1 MQYNAENHYDDPML
15 KRLQVIYLE
24 HYNFSR
30 DRICEI
36 THYVKA
42 TVRCYV
48 SKFSYLLNKALQTFY
63 HVVAPAID
71 SFREKH
77 QLVYLFKFYDK
88 DQNLICSKIGT
99 TIRTVERRIKEEIR
113 YYQKHNLP
121 VDSALICSVMDC
133 GDIPAE
139 GAESILRAHFIA
151 KYPQNYHKNDR
162 FFDIDISTQDFN
174 TIVKQYLPV
183 AD

>member
-63 HVVAPAID
+63 HVVAPAVD
-71 SFREKH
+71 SFREKTF
-77 QLVYLFKFYDK
+77 LFMERN
-88 DQNLICSKIGT
+88 QRLHE
-99 TIRTVERRIKEEIR
+99 TIILFEHVRTKSR
-113 YYQKHNLP
+113 
-121 VDSALICSVMDC
+121 
-133 GDIPAE
+133 
-139 GAESILRAHFIA
+139 
-151 KYPQNYHKNDR
+151 
-162 FFDIDISTQDFN
+162 
-174 TIVKQYLPV
+174 
-183 AD
+183 